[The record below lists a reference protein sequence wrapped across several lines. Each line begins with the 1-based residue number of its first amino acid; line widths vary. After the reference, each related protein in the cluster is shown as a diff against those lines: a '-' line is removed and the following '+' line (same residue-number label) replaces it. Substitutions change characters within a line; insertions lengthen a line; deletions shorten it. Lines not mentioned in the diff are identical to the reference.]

1 MDGSPSAQGAS
12 RQVIALAAVGCMGRY
27 VCEELLKDDR
37 FDVVVISRS
46 KGEWFTNRNIPLH
59 ESDYSLRSVLAILD
73 KTRATTLIS
82 FLNVNDDRY
91 ISIHTAFIGA
101 CLASETCKRLMP
113 SEYCGNIEEF
123 PDRPRFYGTTREPI
137 RKVLRG
143 MQGLEWTLLE
153 CGWFMDYFLKAEKSH
168 MRPVPDE
175 FPIDLDKWTA
185 RIRGTGDEL
194 QSWTIGREVGKAAV
208 ELCAAKKW
216 DPVTYVVGQWGT
228 FNEAVK
234 IMEDFYGRPIEKTY
248 TPEEEIRA
256 YVEANL
262 DSMQEYAVQ
271 AVMCDEF
278 SIDGATACPKEKTL
292 EQREKF
298 FKDLHFSS
306 IKEVLQKAEEVD
318 FL

>member
-1 MDGSPSAQGAS
+1 MDSSQSGQGAS
-12 RQVIALAAVGCMGRY
+12 CQVIALAAVGCMGRY

-46 KGEWFTNRNIPLH
+46 VRTWYRQHKVYPLTPKQKGEWFTSRNIPVH

-73 KTRATTLIS
+73 STRATTLIS

-113 SEYCGNIEEF
+113 SEYCGNIEQF
-123 PDRPRFYGTTREPI
+123 PDRPRFYGTTREPV

-216 DPVTYVVGQWGT
+216 VGRLFLFPSLNQKCADLVKDPVTYVVGQWGT

-234 IMEDFYGRPIEKTY
+234 IMEDFYGMFDPRWCRCFPFIE
-248 TPEEEIRA
+248 
-256 YVEANL
+256 
-262 DSMQEYAVQ
+262 
-271 AVMCDEF
+271 
-278 SIDGATACPKEKTL
+278 
-292 EQREKF
+292 
-298 FKDLHFSS
+298 
-306 IKEVLQKAEEVD
+306 
-318 FL
+318 

>member
-1 MDGSPSAQGAS
+1 MDGSQSGPGTS
-12 RQVIALAAVGCMGRY
+12 RQVIALAAVGCMGKY

-46 KGEWFTNRNIPLH
+46 KGEWFTSRNIPVH
-59 ESDYSLRSVLAILD
+59 ESDYSLRSVLALLD
-73 KTRATTLIS
+73 STRATALIS

-123 PDRPRFYGTTREPI
+123 PDRPRYYGTTREPI

-143 MQGLEWTLLE
+143 MQGLEWTLLQ
-153 CGWFMDYFLKAEKSH
+153 CGWFMDYFLKPEKSH

-208 ELCAAKKW
+208 ELCAAKEW
-216 DPVTYVVGQWGT
+216 WGT

-262 DSMQEYAVQ
+262 DNMQEYAVQ

-298 FKDLHFSS
+298 FMDLHFSS